1 MIASP
6 AEAEAFLAA
15 HPDVAFIDAL
25 YTTMTGVPRGK
36 RLRRHELS
44 GVFSHGRY
52 LPGSLAVVDI
62 NGRDCEATGLVWE
75 DGDADRLAK
84 PIPGTLVRAPWLG
97 PDVAQVLLSF
107 YELDGRWH
115 ELDPRH
121 VLSRVVDR
129 FKDLGLTPVVACEL
143 EFYVVARRAN
153 GEPARLPT
161 GRLTT
166 GTPIAPEVYSVTELD
181 EHDGFLR
188 DLYAAAEAQGLPIEA
203 AISEYAPGQWEIGLK
218 HRADALRVGDDA
230 IMFKRL
236 VKGCA
241 LKHGIE
247 ATFMAKP
254 FADIA
259 GSGQH
264 LHLSLADA
272 SGRNLFAAGSDE
284 ADALMRHAIGG
295 MMQLMPASMAVLAP
309 NANSWRRFVGNAY
322 APTAAIWGINN
333 RTVALRVTAGP
344 AEARHIEHRIAGADA
359 NPYLGLAVMLAGAH
373 YGITKKIDPGPPI
386 TGDGYAQAGDA
397 PVKLPRHWHGAVDA
411 FEASD
416 VLAGYLG
423 DAFMRNYATVKR
435 TEQDRFFAQVPLA
448 DYDWCLRN
456 A

>member
-1 MIASP
+1 MIAEP

-15 HPDVAFIDAL
+15 NPDVAFIDAL

-36 RLRRHELS
+36 RLRRHELA

-115 ELDPRH
+115 ELDPRQ

-129 FKDLGLTPVVACEL
+129 FAELELTPVVACEL

-161 GRLTT
+161 GKLTS

-241 LKHGIE
+241 LKHGVE

-254 FADIA
+254 FADRA

-264 LHLSLADA
+264 LHLSLSDA
-272 SGRNLFAAGSDE
+272 AGRNLFAAGSDA
-284 ADALMRHAIGG
+284 ADQLMRQAIGG
-295 MMQLMPASMAVLAP
+295 MMQLMPAGMAVLAP

-373 YGITKKIDPGPPI
+373 HGIVNKIDPGPPV

-397 PVKLPRHWHGAVDA
+397 PVKLPRHWHGAVDV

-416 VLAGYLG
+416 VLRGYLG
-423 DAFMRNYATVKR
+423 DAFVRNYTTVKR
-435 TEQDRFFAQVPLA
+435 TEQDRFFAEVPLA